1 MVVYG
6 YRINGTNM
14 DEVWNAI
21 AVVQKK
27 MSKIA
32 SKIYHEQLGK
42 EIAFLC
48 DNVTLSV
55 LNQEEDISVYDSAV
69 QILNQRIDVSG
80 RTNSSTLYNY
90 NVFAHIIPYEGHT
103 YIKVICANQKLLK
116 AFQSNFEE
124 YNLSETECKDP
135 KNKKN
140 IIWDKICS
148 ICEKKE
154 PFSIN
159 LSITNIIPVK
169 EHIKYPSVEERAETI
184 ARYTVQNH
192 YLNEVAANSEIPP
205 VRLMPFL
212 DDMFELVEQH
222 KEEIIQKKAELLNI
236 LIDLGEHSEI
246 VFETKR
252 ELVSKQMANQN

>member
-69 QILNQRIDVSG
+69 QIHRRIRG
-80 RTNSSTLYNY
+80 RTDSTDTDDADADPATFYLQYSGIDPGALPEGSPESSRSS
-90 NVFAHIIPYEGHT
+90 
-103 YIKVICANQKLLK
+103 CLL
-116 AFQSNFEE
+116 FQ
-124 YNLSETECKDP
+124 LSKG
-135 KNKKN
+135 
-140 IIWDKICS
+140 
-148 ICEKKE
+148 
-154 PFSIN
+154 
-159 LSITNIIPVK
+159 
-169 EHIKYPSVEERAETI
+169 KYGCHRQRKSG
-184 ARYTVQNH
+184 TVS
-192 YLNEVAANSEIPP
+192 L
-205 VRLMPFL
+205 
-212 DDMFELVEQH
+212 
-222 KEEIIQKKAELLNI
+222 
-236 LIDLGEHSEI
+236 
-246 VFETKR
+246 
-252 ELVSKQMANQN
+252 